1 MWRAHRVFNRLVRP
15 NIHRVPNMHSDPDF
29 HLLLASASVVRAG
42 VLAAVGL
49 NVTAEPARI
58 DEETLRQSLAAEG
71 VSPRDQADRL
81 AEAKALKL
89 SARRPDILVLGCDQ
103 ILDLDGAVLA
113 KPTSRGDAADQLRQ
127 LSGRTHRLWSAAVA
141 ALGGQPVWRHVGEAS
156 LTMHKLSDPEIDSYL
171 TRCWPGVADSVG
183 AYKIEEEG
191 ARLFSAVVGDHFT
204 ILGLP
209 LIPLLTWLRDRG
221 DIAA

>member
-1 MWRAHRVFNRLVRP
+1 MRR
-15 NIHRVPNMHSDPDF
+15 DPDF
-29 HLLLASASVVRAG
+29 HLLLASASVSRARI
-42 VLAAVGL
+42 LTAAGL
-49 NVTAEPARI
+49 NVTVEPARI
-58 DEETLRQSLAAEG
+58 DEETLRESLTAEG
-71 VSPRDQADRL
+71 VPPRDQADQL

-113 KPTSRGDAADQLRQ
+113 KPVSRDDAASQLRR
-127 LSGRTHRLWSAAVA
+127 LSARTHRLWSAAVG
-141 ALGGQPVWRHVGEAS
+141 ALGGRPVWRHIGEAS
-156 LTMHKLSDPEIDSYL
+156 LTMHQLTDAEIDGYL

-191 ARLFSAVVGDHFT
+191 LRLFSAVTGDHFT